1 MRTYSH
7 RQGRT
12 KGLKMAELQ
21 SATKRINQ
29 RLRQLEKSGV
39 AQASNW
45 YKYVER
51 LQYDDS
57 SIVTSTKDGKL
68 KIRTD
73 ITKMSRNE
81 LKALK
86 NFLTKTNESKTSTV
100 KGVRQMY
107 QKGFESYKQTTG
119 SNISLEDYT
128 NLYSDNRFKAIIQK
142 YGYSE
147 TMSLIDY
154 GLGMGLDID
163 SILNELL
170 ASDSILDAMKRM
182 SKTELEDEY
191 NVTDNNFQEVDLDYL
206 SQFLGFK

>member
-1 MRTYSH
+1 MKTYTH
-7 RQGRT
+7 RQGHT
-12 KGLKMAELQ
+12 KGLKLAELQ
-21 SATKRINQ
+21 SATKRVNQ

-39 AQASNW
+39 SQSSNW

-51 LQYDDS
+51 LQYDNS
-57 SIVTSTKDGKL
+57 SIVSTSKDGKV

-81 LKALK
+81 LKALN

-147 TMSLIDY
+147 TMSLISN
-154 GLGMGLDID
+154 GLSMGLDID

-170 ASDSILDAMKRM
+170 ASESILDAMQRM

>member
-1 MRTYSH
+1 MKTYKH

-12 KGLKMAELQ
+12 KGLKLAELQ
-21 SATKRINQ
+21 SATKRVNQ

-39 AQASNW
+39 SQASNW

-51 LQYDDS
+51 LQYDNS
-57 SIVTSTKDGKL
+57 SIISTTKDGKI

-81 LKALK
+81 LKALN

-147 TMSLIDY
+147 TMSLISS
-154 GLGMGLDID
+154 GLAMGVDID
-163 SILNELL
+163 TILNELL
-170 ASDSILDAMKRM
+170 ASDSISDA
-182 SKTELEDEY
+182 LERLTPKEMEDKY
-191 NVTDNNFQEVDLDYL
+191 NVKENDFQQVDLDYL
-206 SQFLGFK
+206 TQFLGFK